1 MASSKQHQRFI
12 YLPAGS
18 VQVNHMKI
26 AKGIN
31 RKVKNIQKFF
41 YLYTSG
47 LNHREIEQLL
57 KKDTLEA
64 ISYFKA
70 KTRFA
75 ARPPRRLSVGAF
87 LFMARE
93 IFISF
98 MMQLT
103 PARRFF
109 YGLGIVGFLV
119 GLIKVD
125 SMLML
130 GSFIV
135 LNLLLAL
142 ELVDKLTTRDELEI
156 AREIQLSLQPPRIP
170 ESQLLSIATF
180 YRPARVVGGDF
191 FDIVQPDGD
200 RMVSIVGDVSDKG
213 ISAALYAAYTQSM
226 FQSFSQTGVSPTQIF
241 LNLNELISKRLRDG
255 DFITAVI
262 AYFDLNENSVT
273 IARAGHNW
281 PLYYCARN
289 RTITELKPG
298 GIGIGLMDTELFSSQ
313 LEEEKILLYP
323 GDFLLLYSDGVTE
336 ATDSQNRMF
345 ETTGLKS
352 VIAEWAHESSDNII
366 DQIDARLQKFASTD
380 EWPDDVTMVA
390 IKVK

>member
-1 MASSKQHQRFI
+1 MK
-12 YLPAGS
+12 LP
-18 VQVNHMKI
+18 Q
-26 AKGIN
+26 GIN
-31 RKVKNIQKFF
+31 RRVKKIQKFF

-47 LNHREIEQLL
+47 LNHQEIEQLL
-57 KKDTLEA
+57 KKDTVDA
-64 ISYFKA
+64 FSYFKA
-70 KTRFA
+70 KTQIADQAPKRS
-75 ARPPRRLSVGAF
+75 SVGTF
-87 LFMARE
+87 FYMAKA

-109 YGLGIVGFLV
+109 YGLGFAGFLI

-125 SMLML
+125 SILML

-156 AREIQLSLQPPRIP
+156 AREIQLNLQPIQIP
-170 ESQLLSIATF
+170 ESPLLSIATF
-180 YRPARVVGGDF
+180 YKPARVVGGDF
-191 FDIVQPDGD
+191 FDIVQPNDD
-200 RMVSIVGDVSDKG
+200 RMISIVGDVSDKG

-226 FQSFSQTGVSPTQIF
+226 FQSFSQTSLSPSDIF
-241 LNLNELISKRLRDG
+241 QNLNGLISRRLREG

-262 AYFDLNENSVT
+262 AFFDFAENSVA

-281 PLYYCARN
+281 PLYYSAQT
-289 RTITELKPG
+289 RTVAELKPHG
-298 GIGIGLMDTELFSSQ
+298 MSIGLLGNEQFSDH
-313 LEEEKILLYP
+313 LEEEKIYLNH

-336 ATDSQNRMF
+336 AANSQNRMF
-345 ETTGLKS
+345 ETSGLKS
-352 VIAEWAHESSDNII
+352 VIMECAHESSDMII
-366 DQIDARLQKFASTD
+366 RQINARLQKFVKS
-380 EWPDDVTMVA
+380 EELQDDATMVA